1 MAGSINVRSSG
12 IIDNLDEYI
21 FHIMGCGAI
30 GSSVALQLCKMG
42 ARYFILYDMDK
53 VEELNVGV
61 SIYNLEDVG
70 KHKTDALCKHLKLNN
85 PMVDVTTVKGKFKDL
100 YYQQSND
107 IVILGFDNMKAR
119 MQVVDFIEENKCKVM
134 LIDGRMGAEEYQQ
147 YTFPEFKKRNYLRYW
162 YSDDEASEDPCNAK
176 ATSYC
181 SNMAGS
187 FIANTV
193 RKVVTGQMY
202 EEQIQFLFPNMFL
215 EKKQISRNF

>member
-1 MAGSINVRSSG
+1 
-12 IIDNLDEYI
+12 
-21 FHIMGCGAI
+21 
-30 GSSVALQLCKMG
+30 
-42 ARYFILYDMDK
+42 MDK
-53 VEELNVGV
+53 VEELNVCV

-85 PMVDVTTVKGKFKDL
+85 PMADITTVKGKFKEL
-100 YYQQSND
+100 YYQESND
-107 IVILGFDNMKAR
+107 IVILGFDNMKTR
-119 MQVVDFIEENKCKVM
+119 MQVVDFIDEHKCKVM

-147 YTFPEFKKRNYLRYW
+147 YTFPDFKKRNYLRYW

-187 FIANTV
+187 FIANAI
-193 RKVVTGQMY
+193 RKIVTGQMY
-202 EEQIQFLFPNMFL
+202 EERIQFLFPNMFL